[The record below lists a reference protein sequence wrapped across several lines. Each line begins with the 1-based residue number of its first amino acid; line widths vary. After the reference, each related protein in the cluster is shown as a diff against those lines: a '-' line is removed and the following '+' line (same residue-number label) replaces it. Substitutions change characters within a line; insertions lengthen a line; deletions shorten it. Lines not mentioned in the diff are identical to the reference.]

1 MNVGIPHTREGGEK
15 MAYPKYEAKKFPAFD
30 MELAG
35 ISKKTME
42 EHYKLY
48 QGYVN
53 KANEIHEKLG
63 MVDRDPAKANPTYSD
78 IRELKVELTRAV
90 GGVKNHEL
98 YFTLIGGKGGAPSGK
113 LADLI
118 VRDFGSVEDWQKDL
132 KATGIAARGWAWTAY
147 DWDTERLFN
156 YIGDEQN
163 TFPIWGA
170 SLLVALD
177 CFEHAYWA
185 DFYTGKAAYI
195 DTFFKLLD
203 WKYVEKFAESIGM
216 FRS

>member
-1 MNVGIPHTREGGEK
+1 

-30 MELAG
+30 MALTG

-53 KANEIHEKLG
+53 KANEIHEKLAA
-63 MVDRDPAKANPTYSD
+63 VERDPAKANPTYSE

-98 YFTLIGGKGGAPSGK
+98 YFSLLGGSGGAPSGK

-118 VRDFGSVEDWQKDL
+118 KRDFGSVEDWQKDL

-147 DWDTERLFN
+147 DWNTERLFN

-163 TFPIWGA
+163 TFPVWDS

-177 CFEHAYWA
+177 VFEHAYWA
-185 DFYTGKAAYI
+185 DFYTNKGGYI

-203 WKYVEKFAESIGM
+203 WKYVEQHAEMIGM
-216 FRS
+216 FARM